1 MGAESGTMKLK
12 WDHATEVK
20 LLMQIIKNAKLGK
33 KDHEELAEYMG
44 CTPKAIKEHLFFM
57 RKASLKAESSGSGP
71 STPEKGTGEKP
82 TPEKR
87 TPASGKLGSKKRKS
101 AGDDDSKTLVDESP
115 VKQVKTE
122 YLNGIEIKDLC
133 KDA

>member
-1 MGAESGTMKLK
+1 
-12 WDHATEVK
+12 
-20 LLMQIIKNAKLGK
+20 
-33 KDHEELAEYMG
+33 
-44 CTPKAIKEHLFFM
+44 M

-71 STPEKGTGEKP
+71 STPEKGTGAKP

>member
-33 KDHEELAEYMG
+33 KDHEELAEYM
-44 CTPKAIKEHLFFM
+44 AIKEHLFFM

-71 STPEKGTGEKP
+71 STPEKGTGAKP

-122 YLNGIEIKDLC
+122 CLNGIKIKDLC